1 MIAADRTLEF
11 FQIVELLG
19 SSSLGR
25 AASAAPAPPTKA
37 SIRQD
42 EQEFSRAVNQLA
54 FNISHVRFDLESL
67 ENHFR
72 HGAPLSAGIAP
83 EQKVLTIKTS
93 LQQLQ
98 SEASVLS
105 DRENRGRGGSRQSR
119 EHRRAVLERIL
130 EDLKKMTQRFKG
142 TLEHH
147 QKRSKVR
154 RSRFSKFGPDV
165 SNSFDVQ
172 NLRQSGRNQFATAS
186 SASVGMRGAAAAPEG
201 AGGMRRRGAGAGAGA
216 SSGGGRGSG
225 GAWVNGQLPPSQDG
239 SSAAPSL
246 HGPGPQLAAG
256 AMGLVETTE
265 QLIPDSVYD
274 QTRASDVRQIESTI
288 VEMGSMFGQVGCVL
302 LDCNALFRFFCA
314 QCSLQPLR
322 RSVFV
327 SLFFLILLPAY

>member
-1 MIAADRTLEF
+1 MSEGLYDQVPTMIAADRTLEF
-11 FQIVELLG
+11 FQVVELLG
-19 SSSLGR
+19 SSSLGHT
-25 AASAAPAPPTKA
+25 ASAAAAPAKPNSQPDA
-37 SIRQD
+37 
-42 EQEFSRAVNQLA
+42 QEFSRVVNQLA

-72 HGAPLSAGIAP
+72 HGAPLSAGVAP

-105 DRENRGRGGSRQSR
+105 DRESRGRGSSGQSR

-130 EDLKKMTQRFKG
+130 DDLKKMTQRFKG

-172 NLRQSGRNQFATAS
+172 NLRQSGRGQFANT
-186 SASVGMRGAAAAPEG
+186 SASASMRGAAAAPEG
-201 AGGMRRRGAGAGAGA
+201 AGGMRRRGAGGA
-216 SSGGGRGSG
+216 GRGSN
-225 GAWVNGQLPPSQDG
+225 GAWVNGPPSQDG
-239 SSAAPSL
+239 SSAGAFY
-246 HGPGPQLAAG
+246 GPGPQLAAG
-256 AMGLVETTE
+256 AMGLAETTE

-274 QTRASDVRQIESTI
+274 QTRASDVKQIESTI
-288 VEMGSMFGQVGCVL
+288 VEMGSMFGQVGTWLRCAVYFLAGSRVDL
-302 LDCNALFRFFCA
+302 LSA
-314 QCSLQPLR
+314 
-322 RSVFV
+322 
-327 SLFFLILLPAY
+327 IG